1 MPSPSSAHWLSLVG
15 SVWLQTI
22 NGPNADFPVY
32 SSQLKEVKGIS
43 QVQLN
48 FLAFASD
55 AGKLF
60 GWFAGVAALY
70 LPLWLVAVV
79 GASFGLVGYGVQFLF
94 LERPGLAYWH
104 LFLLTSLAGN
114 GICWINTVCYLLC
127 IKNFPSDSRV
137 AVSLA
142 TSYLGLSAKLYTT
155 MAEKMPRGATARYS
169 KEKVYLLL
177 NAVVPMLVTLVA
189 APSLRVV
196 ELTSHRRTDPA
207 FLAMFAITLATGAC
221 AVVGSIGS
229 KSIGLSTSEHM
240 ISLYILLALPV
251 LIPAALKVRESMDK
265 LREAKRENRVHDVA
279 AATDVPETAVS
290 VLEVAEAAENKE
302 EDDAAAGESGGQ
314 DEVGGIRLLRRLDFW
329 LYFLSYMFS
338 GTLGLVFLNNLG
350 QIAESRG
357 LSDPSTLVSLS
368 SSFGFFGRLLPAFLD
383 YYTAKSGYSLSR
395 TASMAA
401 LMAPMAGAFFLLL
414 DPRDMFLY
422 TSTAVVGTCTG
433 AITSVAVSAT
443 GELFGRKHFGV
454 NHNVLVANI
463 PVGSLCFGYLA
474 AFLYQREARGA
485 SRCAGA
491 ACYRGTFLV
500 WGATCAVGTALC
512 TVLYA
517 RSRGFAGRLPPPARS
532 TTMPCAGQRPATN
545 LGDDNK
551 GPEPEVSSTAV

>member
-1 MPSPSSAHWLSLVG
+1 MSSPSSPHWLSLVG

-32 SSQLKEVKGIS
+32 SSQLKEIKGIS

-55 AGKLF
+55 AGKIF

-70 LPLWLVAVV
+70 IPLWVVAIT
-79 GASFGLVGYGVQFLF
+79 GAAFGLVGYGVQFLF
-94 LERPGLAYWH
+94 LEKAGLAYWH

-142 TSYLGLSAKLYTT
+142 TSYLGLSAKFYTT
-155 MAEKMPRGATARYS
+155 MAEAIPKAATARYS
-169 KEKVYLLL
+169 TTKVYLLL
-177 NAVVPMLVTLVA
+177 NAIVPMIVTLVA

-196 ELTSHRRTDPA
+196 ELKDRKRTEAP

-221 AVVGSIGS
+221 AIVDSVGYKPIGVS
-229 KSIGLSTSEHM
+229 SREHM
-240 ISLYILLALPV
+240 VSFYVFLALPV
-251 LIPAALKVRESMDK
+251 LIPVALRVRERVAK
-265 LREAKRENRVHDVA
+265 IRETKWENRVHDH
-279 AATDVPETAVS
+279 DSDGPETAVS
-290 VLEVAEAAENKE
+290 VVELEAEDKQERE
-302 EDDAAAGESGGQ
+302 QGQ
-314 DEVGGIRLLRRLDFW
+314 EPEQSDQEEVGGIRLLRRIDFW
-329 LYFLSYMFS
+329 LYFFSYMFS

-357 LSDPSTLVSLS
+357 LADASTLVSLS

-395 TASMAA
+395 TASMAS
-401 LMAPMAGAFFLLL
+401 LMAPMSVAFFVLLH
-414 DPRDMFLY
+414 PRDMFLY
-422 TSTAVVGTCTG
+422 ASTAVVGTCTG

-443 GELFGRKHFGV
+443 SELFGTKNFGV

-463 PVGSLCFGYLA
+463 PLGSLCFGYLA
-474 AFLYQREARGA
+474 AFLYQRGA
-485 SRCAGA
+485 HGSNRCLGA
-491 ACYRGTFLV
+491 ACYRDTFLL
-500 WGATCAVGTALC
+500 WGAMCAVGTALC

-517 RSRGFAGRLPPPARS
+517 RSRGFAGRLPR
-532 TTMPCAGQRPATN
+532 
-545 LGDDNK
+545 
-551 GPEPEVSSTAV
+551 

>member
-1 MPSPSSAHWLSLVG
+1 MSTPSSAHWLSLVG

-55 AGKLF
+55 AGKLL

-79 GASFGLVGYGVQFLF
+79 GAAFGLVGYGIQFLF
-94 LERPGLAYWH
+94 LERSGLAYWH
-104 LFLLTSLAGN
+104 MFLLTSLAGN

-142 TSYLGLSAKLYTT
+142 TSYLGLSAKFYTT
-155 MAEKMPRGATARYS
+155 MAEKLPLGASARYS
-169 KEKVYLLL
+169 KAKIYLLL
-177 NAVVPMLVTLVA
+177 NAVVPMLVTLVV

-196 ELTSHRRTDPA
+196 ELTSHKRTDPV

-229 KSIGLSTSEHM
+229 KSIGLSSKEHM
-240 ISLYILLALPV
+240 VSLYVLLALPI
-251 LIPAALKVRESMDK
+251 LIPAALKIRESMDK
-265 LREAKRENRVHDVA
+265 LREAKRENRVHDL
-279 AATDVPETAVS
+279 ATDEPDTAVS
-290 VLEVAEAAENKE
+290 VLDVEAENKDE
-302 EDDAAAGESGGQ
+302 EDDAAATATGERSGQ
-314 DEVGGIRLLRRLDFW
+314 DEVGGLRLLRRLDFW

-357 LSDPSTLVSLS
+357 LSDPSILVSLS

-383 YYTAKSGYSLSR
+383 YYTAKSGYSISR
-395 TASMAA
+395 TGSMAA

-414 DPRDMFLY
+414 GESDMFLY

-433 AITSVAVSAT
+433 AIASVAVSAT
-443 GELFGRKHFGV
+443 SELFGRKNFGV

-463 PVGSLCFGYLA
+463 PVGSLCFGYFA
-474 AFLYQREARGA
+474 AFLYQKEARGG
-485 SRCAGA
+485 SRCVGA
-491 ACYRGTFLV
+491 ACYRDTFLL
-500 WGATCAVGTALC
+500 WGSMCTVGTALC
-512 TVLYA
+512 SVLYA
-517 RSRGFAGRLPPPARS
+517 RSRGLLAGRRLPPATTAARTPRWS
-532 TTMPCAGQRPATN
+532 AN
-545 LGDDNK
+545 LGDDNNN
-551 GPEPEVSSTAV
+551 GPVASGIAV